1 MRNSEQINYFVTF
14 FRRPGSKL
22 SSVECK
28 GTSEVWLCLCVCWG
42 VENGEIVSTNKW
54 SKLKHGLMSH
64 GDWPMSKNASVRCF
78 ERGCP
83 DKRDVL

>member
-1 MRNSEQINYFVTF
+1 MKC
-14 FRRPGSKL
+14 G
-22 SSVECK
+22 
-28 GTSEVWLCLCVCWG
+28 CVCVCARG